1 MNPVIIFLVIVFL
14 ITVVVAWWLVRPLLR
29 AGTAEDMSG
38 RRNVEALQV
47 ESRELSRDH
56 QLGLMNEASFNE
68 ATRELESRVLDEAA
82 LTKASAPLPRYKK
95 TAITLGVLLPI
106 FTLTSYLAI
115 GTPQGIVA
123 EIVRPSAAAAESQM
137 DELFRVAEEKLK
149 AEPNDAKGWYLLARA
164 KASVGQ
170 FDGAITAYEK
180 VVALTPNDA
189 DAWADF
195 ADAAAGKSEGKMAG
209 KPLEL
214 VTRALALDSKQ
225 PKALLLRG
233 THEIQSNQLDAATK
247 TFTLAKSVVDPTT
260 GFAQI
265 ADNALK
271 DIAARGGS
279 GANAATGS
287 NTTMNDVSGAPLL
300 RINVALADATRNI
313 LTTDVAKN
321 TAAIFIIIRAVNVDR
336 GPPLAAKKLT
346 LNELDK
352 PITITANDAMVGAA
366 GLSAGAEVSVT
377 ARLSVGGQPTPQA
390 GDWQSAKRAVK
401 LGSNTDATLLIDQSV
416 TPN

>member
-47 ESRELSRDH
+47 ESRELTRDH

-95 TAITLGVLLPI
+95 TAVTLGVLLPI

-115 GTPQGIVA
+115 GTPQGIVP

-287 NTTMNDVSGAPLL
+287 NTTMNDVSGTPLL
-300 RINVALADATRNI
+300 RINVALADTAKNI

>member
-1 MNPVIIFLVIVFL
+1 MNPVLIFLVIVSL
-14 ITVVVAWWLVRPLLR
+14 ITVLVAWRLVRPLLR
-29 AGTAEDMSG
+29 TGTAQDTSG
-38 RRNVEALQV
+38 VLNVEALQV
-47 ESRELSRDH
+47 ESRELTRDH
-56 QLGLMNEASFNE
+56 QLGLMNDASFSE

-82 LTKASAPLPRYKK
+82 LTKASTTLPRYKK
-95 TAITLGVLLPI
+95 TAVTLGLLLPI

-115 GTPQGIVA
+115 GTPQGMVP
-123 EIVRPSAAAAESQM
+123 EVVRPSAAAAESQM

-170 FDGAITAYEK
+170 FDGAISAYEK

-214 VTRALALDSKQ
+214 VTRALVLDGKQ

-233 THEIQSNQLDAATK
+233 THEIQSNQLDVAAK
-247 TFTLAKSVVDPTT
+247 TFTLAKSVVDPST

-271 DIAARGGS
+271 DIAARGGP
-279 GANAATGS
+279 A
-287 NTTMNDVSGAPLL
+287 MNVTESAVKREVTGAPLL
-300 RINVALADATRNI
+300 RINLTLADTAKNV
-313 LTTDVAKN
+313 LSTDGAKN
-321 TAAIFIIIRAVNVDR
+321 TAAVFIIIRAAGVDR

-346 LNELDK
+346 LSELTK
-352 PITITANDAMVGAA
+352 PIVITANDAMVGAA
-366 GLSAGAEVSVT
+366 GLSSGTEISVA
-377 ARLSVGGQPTPQA
+377 ARLSISGQPTPQA
-390 GDWQSAKRAVK
+390 GDWQSVKRAVK
-401 LGSNTDATLLIDQSV
+401 LGGDTDTALLIDQPVS
-416 TPN
+416 PN

>member
-1 MNPVIIFLVIVFL
+1 MNPVLIFLVIVSL
-14 ITVVVAWWLVRPLLR
+14 MTVIVAWWLVRPLLR
-29 AGTAEDMSG
+29 TGTAQDTSG
-38 RRNVEALQV
+38 VRNVEALQV
-47 ESRELSRDH
+47 ESRELTRDH
-56 QLGLMNEASFNE
+56 QLGLMNDASFSE

-82 LTKASAPLPRYKK
+82 LTKGSSILPRYKK

-115 GTPQGIVA
+115 GTPQGMVP

-170 FDGAITAYEK
+170 FDGAISAYEK

-214 VTRALALDSKQ
+214 VTRALALDGKQ

-233 THEIQSNQLDAATK
+233 THEIQSNQLDAAAK
-247 TFTLAKSVVDPTT
+247 TFTLAKSVVDPST

-271 DIAARGGS
+271 DIAARGGP
-279 GANAATGS
+279 A
-287 NTTMNDVSGAPLL
+287 MNVTESAVKRDVAGAPLL
-300 RINVALADATRNI
+300 RINATLADVAKNA
-313 LTTDVAKN
+313 LSTDAAKN
-321 TAAIFIIIRAVNVDR
+321 TAAVFIIIRAAGVDR
-336 GPPLAAKKLT
+336 GPPLAAKKLA
-346 LNELDK
+346 LSELTK
-352 PITITANDAMVGAA
+352 PIVITANDAMVGAA
-366 GLSAGAEVSVT
+366 GLSAGTEVSVT
-377 ARLSVGGQPTPQA
+377 ARLSISGQPTPQA
-390 GDWQSAKRAVK
+390 GDWQSVKRAVK
-401 LGSNTDATLLIDQSV
+401 LGGDTDTALLIDQ
-416 TPN
+416 PI